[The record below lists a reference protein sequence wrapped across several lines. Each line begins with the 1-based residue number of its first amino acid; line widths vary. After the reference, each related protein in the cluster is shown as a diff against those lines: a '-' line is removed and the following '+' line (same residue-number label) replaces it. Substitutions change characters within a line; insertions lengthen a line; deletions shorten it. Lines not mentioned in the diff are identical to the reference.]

1 MYSFLLDQTYVNLLI
16 LVVIVVLLMFLWRK
30 LSILEGNF
38 FVLEKRVNLLKKDA
52 REDSIARNIDKA
64 DIIMN
69 EIFNNYSPSNAC
81 KVGGN
86 GSDLSCDTPCDPFG
100 VFQKN
105 KSNNMRIDEIDENMV
120 QYIAQVNLNDSEA
133 AAEEADADA
142 DVITFADPAP
152 ADADVADVAD
162 VADADTAD
170 ADAADA
176 ADAEADIDKMVD
188 TIISS
193 SEEYEKKASIESNDY
208 GEHNEADNVSV
219 CSEITF
225 TSEDKKNERTLQ
237 KKYSKMSLEKLKEL
251 CISNKVNSD
260 GTKNQLITRLID
272 VCNK

>member
-81 KVGGN
+81 KVGGS
-86 GSDLSCDTPCDPFG
+86 GGDLSCDTPCDPFG

-142 DVITFADPAP
+142 DADVITFAAPAP
-152 ADADVADVAD
+152 ADADVADTAE
-162 VADADTAD
+162 ADT
-170 ADAADA
+170 ADA

>member
-81 KVGGN
+81 KIGGS

-105 KSNNMRIDEIDENMV
+105 KPNNMRIDEIDENMV

-133 AAEEADADA
+133 AAEEADAD
-142 DVITFADPAP
+142 VITFAAPAP
-152 ADADVADVAD
+152 
-162 VADADTAD
+162 ADADTAD
-170 ADAADA
+170 AEAAEAAEAAAAADT
-176 ADAEADIDKMVD
+176 EADIDKMVD

>member
-81 KVGGN
+81 KIGGS
-86 GSDLSCDTPCDPFG
+86 GGDLSCDTPCDPFG

-105 KSNNMRIDEIDENMV
+105 KPNNMRIDEIDENMV

-133 AAEEADADA
+133 DAEEADADA
-142 DVITFADPAP
+142 DADAEADVITFAAP
-152 ADADVADVAD
+152 ADA
-162 VADADTAD
+162 ADANT
-170 ADAADA
+170 ADA

>member
-1 MYSFLLDQTYVNLLI
+1 
-16 LVVIVVLLMFLWRK
+16 MFLWRK

-81 KVGGN
+81 KVGGS
-86 GSDLSCDTPCDPFG
+86 GGDLSCDTPCDTFG

-142 DVITFADPAP
+142 DVITFAAP
-152 ADADVADVAD
+152 ADAD

-170 ADAADA
+170 VADAADA
-176 ADAEADIDKMVD
+176 ADAADTEADIDKMVD

>member
-1 MYSFLLDQTYVNLLI
+1 
-16 LVVIVVLLMFLWRK
+16 MFLWRK

-81 KVGGN
+81 KIGGS
-86 GSDLSCDTPCDPFG
+86 GGDLSCDTPCDPFG

-105 KSNNMRIDEIDENMV
+105 KPNNMRIDEIDENMV

-133 AAEEADADA
+133 DAEEADADA
-142 DVITFADPAP
+142 DADAEADVITFAAP
-152 ADADVADVAD
+152 ADA
-162 VADADTAD
+162 ADANT
-170 ADAADA
+170 ADA